1 MIPRTVV
8 QRAPLSIRFPRQE
21 YWNELPFTPPGD
33 PPNTGIEP
41 MSPELA
47 DSFLTTEPQG
57 SPSCD
62 MSVKNVITK
71 QTKQSGFSSESHS
84 LSPLASANK
93 SES

>member
-1 MIPRTVV
+1 MIPRTVAH
-8 QRAPLSIRFPRQE
+8 RAPLSIRFPRQE

-47 DSFLTTEPQG
+47 DRFLTTEPQG

-71 QTKQSGFSSESHS
+71 QTKQSGISSESHS